1 MIFFPSRAKQVNY
14 KYKVHMRET
23 KVQAKT
29 GRKTLRGEMR
39 PDSAIRGTPCEGP
52 GQTQILVIRLEK
64 TNPHLY
70 IPPRTTQVP
79 HGSNC
84 EV

>member
-23 KVQAKT
+23 EVQAKT

-39 PDSAIRGTPCEGP
+39 PDSAIR
-52 GQTQILVIRLEK
+52 
-64 TNPHLY
+64 
-70 IPPRTTQVP
+70 
-79 HGSNC
+79 
-84 EV
+84 